1 MTTEKQILTEAVD
14 GLYAVFSIYPLAQ
27 EVEGCPCCVSGEDR
41 AALHVRPLRELTAKD
56 LCRYAFKALTTWG
69 SADDFKHFL
78 PRLLELAADPYDLS
92 YDIDVEV
99 LFGKLSYAKW
109 RNWPREEQQAVAS
122 YFSALWQWLLA
133 LPVEEWVLDDY
144 LCAIGQAEDNSD
156 VLYPKIVAK
165 INTEGS
171 GDEGTM
177 S

>member
-1 MTTEKQILTEAVD
+1 MTTEKQILTESID

-27 EVEGCPCCVSGEDR
+27 EVEGCPCCVSG
-41 AALHVRPLRELTAKD
+41 
-56 LCRYAFKALTTWG
+56 
-69 SADDFKHFL
+69 
-78 PRLLELAADPYDLS
+78 
-92 YDIDVEV
+92 
-99 LFGKLSYAKW
+99 W
-109 RNWPREEQQAVAS
+109 RSWPREEQQAVAS

-144 LCAIGQAEDNSD
+144 LYAIGQAEDNLD
-156 VLYPKIVAK
+156 ALYPKIVAK